1 MCSEYPTGLP
11 KRNSHSRF
19 PDHQWIIARIVEDGI
34 CFSLVKNK
42 MQKWRD
48 RGRQLREQSKAE
60 LLCAVMMEAAA
71 EKSAQDSGTGFLVG
85 RHEMSQ
91 ALSIDET
98 AFRNL
103 FRNVKWRIPC
113 EFEDLQRFA
122 LLRIFNV
129 SSGSP
134 RQYYPARSPQLG
146 ELQFVDEVHSRIS
159 IEHSGSLIATS
170 LCATTSPHFGRYAEL
185 PNLYV
190 ELVEIWV
197 CCEAGPRSGDIT
209 NFAAIFGSEIWVKEC
224 VTL

>member
-103 FRNVKWRIPC
+103 FRNVKWRLPC

-122 LLRIFNV
+122 QSFGYSMSVVEVQGNTTPQDHHNW
-129 SSGSP
+129 GSYNLSMRFTP
-134 RQYYPARSPQLG
+134 EFQLN
-146 ELQFVDEVHSRIS
+146 
-159 IEHSGSLIATS
+159 T
-170 LCATTSPHFGRYAEL
+170 AEA
-185 PNLYV
+185 
-190 ELVEIWV
+190 W
-197 CCEAGPRSGDIT
+197 
-209 NFAAIFGSEIWVKEC
+209 
-224 VTL
+224 